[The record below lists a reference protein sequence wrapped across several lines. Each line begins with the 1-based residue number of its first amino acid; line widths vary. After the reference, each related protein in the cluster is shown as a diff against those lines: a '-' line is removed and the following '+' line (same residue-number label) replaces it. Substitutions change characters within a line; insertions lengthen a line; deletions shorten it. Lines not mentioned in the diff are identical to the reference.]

1 VKMPPRVLAGILLW
15 AGLCGA
21 SVAAERAA
29 AGIDCAQASGG
40 YERDMCDS
48 DRLDDADRALNAV
61 YAQARGELKAQATD
75 GSCSRCAAAEQQLV
89 KAQRIW
95 ITLRD
100 ADCEA
105 VYAFNADGTSRN
117 PAKMQCLIT
126 QTRDRTRQLREF
138 YELL

>member
-1 VKMPPRVLAGILLW
+1 MSMLMRILAGIMLCG
-15 AGLCGA
+15 GLCGA
-21 SVAAERAA
+21 GTAAESASQ
-29 AGIDCAQASGG
+29 GIDCAQASGG

-48 DRLDDADRALNAV
+48 DRLDDADNELNAV
-61 YAQARGELKAQATD
+61 YAQARSELKAQAAD
-75 GSCSRCAAAEQQLV
+75 GSCSRCVSAEQQLV

-126 QTRDRTRQLREF
+126 QTRDRTRQLRAF
-138 YELL
+138 YELI

>member
-1 VKMPPRVLAGILLW
+1 
-15 AGLCGA
+15 
-21 SVAAERAA
+21 
-29 AGIDCAQASGG
+29 
-40 YERDMCDS
+40 MCDS
-48 DRLDDADRALNAV
+48 DRLDDADSALNAV

-75 GSCSRCAAAEQQLV
+75 GSCSAARPAQQV

>member
-1 VKMPPRVLAGILLW
+1 M
-15 AGLCGA
+15 
-21 SVAAERAA
+21 AA
-29 AGIDCAQASGG
+29 A
-40 YERDMCDS
+40 
-48 DRLDDADRALNAV
+48 
-61 YAQARGELKAQATD
+61 
-75 GSCSRCAAAEQQLV
+75 AAA
-89 KAQRIW
+89 RRPNSIW

>member
-1 VKMPPRVLAGILLW
+1 MTMLPRVLASLALW
-15 AGLCGA
+15 ASLCG
-21 SVAAERAA
+21 VAQAGDRSAE
-29 AGIDCAQASGG
+29 GIDCAQATGG

-48 DRLDDADRALNAV
+48 DRLDDADHELNAV
-61 YAQARGELKAQATD
+61 YAQARDELNAQAAD
-75 GSCSRCAAAEQQLV
+75 GSCSRCAAAGQQLV

-100 ADCEA
+100 TDCEA

-126 QTRDRTRQLREF
+126 QTRDRTRQLRAF